1 MLKDLL
7 TADRIQFTDDKL
19 DWREAIRLASAPLI
33 EDGSIT
39 QNYVRAMIDS
49 IETTGPYIVLT
60 PGVALP
66 HARPSEGAKKLAMA
80 MLCSRERIYFNE
92 EKYANLLDVYKR
104 QMANRPPAFMRQPA
118 MWLMYRR

>member
-66 HARPSEGAKKLAMA
+66 HARPSEGAKNWQWPCCAPGKEFILTKK
-80 MLCSRERIYFNE
+80 
-92 EKYANLLDVYKR
+92 KYANLFNYSVKCR
-104 QMANRPPAFMRQPA
+104 RTQPH
-118 MWLMYRR
+118 